1 MRDIVHFNH
10 HRPVNNRHFR
20 ICCKQSS
27 LLQFHIGLF
36 LAALICL
43 TCIPASAG
51 RRHQSPPTG
60 VDFGDVTVGTS
71 STQTVVVTNLGH
83 SNATLSAATVTGSG
97 FIYMSPALPVTLSR
111 GQSVNLSINFPPS
124 ATGVSTGHLSLSNS
138 GNVSANSV
146 PLTGTGVQ
154 SQQTLSL
161 TVSPQSISFG
171 NVPVG
176 TSGSQT
182 VALLNSGTDPVNV
195 SQATRAGSSGFA
207 MNGLALPMTLGP
219 GQSTAFTVSFA
230 PVGAGSAS
238 GDISVVSNA
247 ANSVSTVT
255 LTGIGVQPQIS
266 VAPASVSFGTVT
278 VGQTSS

>member
-1 MRDIVHFNH
+1 
-10 HRPVNNRHFR
+10 
-20 ICCKQSS
+20 
-27 LLQFHIGLF
+27 
-36 LAALICL
+36 
-43 TCIPASAG
+43 
-51 RRHQSPPTG
+51 
-60 VDFGDVTVGTS
+60 
-71 STQTVVVTNLGH
+71 VVTNLGH

-111 GQSVNLSINFPPS
+111 GQSVNLSINFAPS
-124 ATGVSTGHLSLSNS
+124 ATGVSTGNLSLSTS

-154 SQQTLSL
+154 FEQTLSL

-195 SQATRAGSSGFA
+195 SQATMAGSGGFA

-219 GQSTAFTVSFA
+219 GQLEAQAATSPSSAMPPTQRPRLHS
-230 PVGAGSAS
+230 PVWEFSRRS
-238 GDISVVSNA
+238 R
-247 ANSVSTVT
+247 
-255 LTGIGVQPQIS
+255 
-266 VAPASVSFGTVT
+266 
-278 VGQTSS
+278 